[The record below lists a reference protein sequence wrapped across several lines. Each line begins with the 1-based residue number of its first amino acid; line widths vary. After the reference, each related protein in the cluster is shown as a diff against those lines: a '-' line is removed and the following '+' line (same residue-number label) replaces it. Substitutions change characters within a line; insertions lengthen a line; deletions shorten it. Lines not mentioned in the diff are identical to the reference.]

1 VYAGLLANLNAMK
14 AQQTIHLGLYDPA
27 NYRQVYDLYLEA
39 FGDAC
44 LAQEARSRAMELYV
58 ERQTNGRH

>member
-1 VYAGLLANLNAMK
+1 MK

-58 ERQTNGRH
+58 ERQTNGKH